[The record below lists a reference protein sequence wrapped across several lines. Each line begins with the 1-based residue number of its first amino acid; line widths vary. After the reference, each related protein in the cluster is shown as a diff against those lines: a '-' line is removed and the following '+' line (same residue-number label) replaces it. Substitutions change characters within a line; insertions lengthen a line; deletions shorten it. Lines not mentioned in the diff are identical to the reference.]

1 MCLLKV
7 HGLTKEFGGLVAVK
21 NCSFNL
27 VKGTI
32 LGLIG
37 PNGSGKTTIF
47 NLITGFLKPDGGEI
61 YLKDMRINDLEPY
74 QIARKG
80 IGRTFQLTRVFKRM
94 SVLSNML
101 TASPQQ
107 LTLKE
112 SEGRALEL
120 LRFVGLSNLRNEY
133 AENLSYGQQKLL
145 DFARLLMLDF
155 DLILLD
161 EPVAGINP
169 VLANKMLGYIGD
181 LHDQGKTFFIIE
193 HNIRML
199 TKISDRIIV
208 LDSGEKIVEGT
219 PEEIQRDEKVRKAY
233 FLQ

>member
-7 HGLTKEFGGLVAVK
+7 QGLTKEFGGLVAVN
-21 NCSFNL
+21 NCSFSL

-94 SVLSNML
+94 CVLSNML

-169 VLANKMLGYIGD
+169 VLANKMLGHIRD

-208 LDSGEKIVEGT
+208 LDSGKKIVEGT